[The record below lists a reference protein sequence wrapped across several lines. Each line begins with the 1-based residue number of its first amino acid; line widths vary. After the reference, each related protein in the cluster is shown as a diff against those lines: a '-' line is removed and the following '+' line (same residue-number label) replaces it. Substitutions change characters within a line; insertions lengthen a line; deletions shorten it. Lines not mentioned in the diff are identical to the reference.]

1 MRTILIFFSVL
12 STIISGSGVIV
23 EQQSARRFPYFWYN
37 NVKDRIES
45 ICFPI
50 ELIVENKTDIEA
62 IILSVNYQGFSGY
75 GIFKRY
81 GWRRTALYEARDDTL
96 ISVTSQQGIE
106 YIYPKTMRY
115 YEVEAE
121 YLIYDDTIFQRLF
134 NPIMETMKMN
144 NEKKRQVDPVNFSFT
159 QNKYL
164 RHMLSK
170 DSLRIELAHN
180 KSRQW
185 IHFPIDVDKV
195 IPLKNNH

>member
-12 STIISGSGVIV
+12 STIISGLGVIV
-23 EQQSARRFPYFWYN
+23 EQQSAKHFPYFWYN

-50 ELIVENKTDIEA
+50 ELHVENKTDMETV
-62 IILSVNYQGFSGY
+62 ILSVRHHGISGY

-81 GWRRTALYEARDDTL
+81 SWREVLLYEVRGDTL
-96 ISVTSQQGIE
+96 ICETSQQGIE

-144 NEKKRQVDPVNFSFT
+144 NEKKKQVDPVNFSFT

-164 RHMLSK
+164 RYMLSK
-170 DSLRIELAHN
+170 DSLRIELAHD
-180 KSRQW
+180 KSSQW
-185 IHFPIDVDKV
+185 IYFPIDVDKV